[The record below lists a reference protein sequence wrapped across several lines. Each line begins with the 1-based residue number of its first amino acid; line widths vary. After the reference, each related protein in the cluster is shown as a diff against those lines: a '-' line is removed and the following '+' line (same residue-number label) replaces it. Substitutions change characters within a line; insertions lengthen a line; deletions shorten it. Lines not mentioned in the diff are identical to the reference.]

1 METKIYNIDSVLRN
15 TTKHPNS
22 HNFNFYETDTTEKVE
37 PFREQNVIS
46 IKISSI
52 EIPNSIYFINNST
65 RGNASFILDDDTY
78 TINDG
83 SYSREDL
90 ITEINR
96 VVSEHY
102 SNITFSLDSNSNKVT
117 LTNNCGFTLTAN
129 LTNTTEYQSI
139 GSILGFDDATF
150 SLENGSSNTA
160 SNIMK
165 NPQEEYIF
173 LKINDIG
180 NITHKN
186 RTYAS
191 KIILNSNIYQTT
203 RDHGHQFITKEI
215 NFNQP
220 FDINK
225 LEIGLY
231 DYNNNLIS
239 LNGDNFSFTLEINK
253 VNNSILKKYNEVSF
267 YDDNAMQ
274 KILHAKMLE
283 FFEKETNNSI
293 TNNFNNNMNTMHN
306 QQEFNYSG
314 NRNDYNY

>member
-1 METKIYNIDSVLRN
+1 
-15 TTKHPNS
+15 
-22 HNFNFYETDTTEKVE
+22 
-37 PFREQNVIS
+37 
-46 IKISSI
+46 
-52 EIPNSIYFINNST
+52 
-65 RGNASFILDDDTY
+65 
-78 TINDG
+78 NDG